1 MSGMELI
8 SFLFVLA
15 GIIGVAVIFD
25 RLIRKWFAI
34 DEEVLKSA
42 PAKKIESWTRWT
54 TVFALLCLF
63 PLVDQDFDAYIFW
76 LLLVLTTIT
85 AVEAFFEWKLLKGSR
100 KYQMTLVSYV
110 FGMLLIITMLS
121 FR

>member
-1 MSGMELI
+1 MGI
-8 SFLFVLA
+8 FSFLFILA
-15 GIIGVAVIFD
+15 GIIGIAVLFD
-25 RLIRKWFAI
+25 RLIKKWFAI
-34 DEEVLKSA
+34 DEEVLESA
-42 PAKKIESWTRWT
+42 PAKKIESWIRWT
-54 TVFALLCLF
+54 TVVALLCLF

-76 LLLVLTTIT
+76 LLIVLTAIT

-100 KYQMTLVSYV
+100 KYQMTIVSYV